1 MDDREVI
8 QAFVSGGARRGFS
21 PTLHVEGDCLLYDG
35 WWQACFRVAPN
46 TFSLREDEPPG
57 ETTVLTDVAAAL
69 ADLGL
74 RRVDVSTDLLYAIT
88 YTEIALGLVPWSI
101 WSTDDDTGRAA
112 LAGRAGHDTFLGDD
126 EPGSPVREADYS
138 AELGGARRISG
149 LPPSVVLTVGVEEA
163 RVTSLQDQLPES
175 RVVAR
180 TFGEIEPEA
189 CGALVPNLVLV
200 DATQRRGEEFAMQLR
215 AAACGRFLPVV
226 TVKPGGPVPG
236 ADAAVDPGGATAE
249 WAETVRRLLP

>member
-8 QAFVSGGARRGFS
+8 RAFVSGGARRAFS
-21 PTLHVEGDCLLYDG
+21 PTLHIEGDCLLYDG

-46 TFSLREDEPPG
+46 TFSLRDEEPPG
-57 ETTVLTDVAAAL
+57 ETTVLTDVAEDL
-69 ADLGL
+69 AGLGL
-74 RRVDVSTDLLYAIT
+74 RRVEVSTDLLYAIT
-88 YTEIALGLVPWSI
+88 YTEIALGLVPWSM
-101 WSTDDDTGRAA
+101 WSVDEATARAA
-112 LAGRAGHDTFLGDD
+112 LARRAGHDTFLGDD

-149 LPPSVVLTVGVEEA
+149 LPPSVVLAVGVEED
-163 RVTSLQDQLPES
+163 RVRSLQDQLTES
-175 RVVAR
+175 RVMAR
-180 TFGEIEPEA
+180 AFGEIEPDA

-200 DATQRRGEEFAMQLR
+200 DATERRGEEFAMQLR

-236 ADAAVDPGGATAE
+236 ADAAVDPGGDTAE